1 MHYLSF
7 LAFPSLPSGSV
18 CRGVGC
24 AEQLF
29 IALCLQGG
37 CCWCGI
43 HLLKSRLS
51 DIGCDL
57 PGVPGIAGRED
68 FTQGIFQW

>member
-29 IALCLQGG
+29 IALC
-37 CCWCGI
+37 
-43 HLLKSRLS
+43 
-51 DIGCDL
+51 
-57 PGVPGIAGRED
+57 RED
-68 FTQGIFQW
+68 AAGVGCSS